1 MDIEA
6 LRKEY
11 EKRYERHE
19 RLKDEVIYVLEREV
33 QSQQIPVHEITGR
46 VKPLD
51 SFIDKA
57 RRQESDKPFETVE
70 DICGIRV
77 ICLFLS
83 DIQHLGEIVET
94 RFTIHEK
101 DDKIYTKPDA
111 FGYLSVHYIGSLPA
125 TVSGP
130 RYDDLKELKFEIQLR
145 TIAMHAWATISRYLD
160 YKTPLA
166 IPSNLRKDFNA
177 LSALFYVADT
187 HFEVF
192 FQSSQQAKEVAE
204 DKAKRLPEIGKEE
217 INLDTLS
224 AYLFKKYPKRK
235 HAEPRAVSELV
246 EELQS
251 AGYSKI
257 QQLSEALQRSEKAF
271 EAYEKAYPPI
281 VLGPAKKIGKSQY
294 ADIGIVR
301 TSLSIADPKY
311 LDSREHVGEVIR
323 KQYEEFRRLVS

>member
-11 EKRYERHE
+11 ENRSEVYK
-19 RLKDEVIYVLEREV
+19 RLKDEVIYILARELK
-33 QSQQIPVHEITGR
+33 SQKVAIHEISGR
-46 VKPLD
+46 VKLFD

-57 RRQESDKPFETVE
+57 RRQESDKPFETIL
-70 DICGIRV
+70 DICGVRI

-83 DIQHLGEIVET
+83 DLQRIGEIIEA

-130 RYDDLKELKFEIQLR
+130 RYDDLKGLKFEIQLR
-145 TIAMHAWATISRYLD
+145 TIAMHSWATISHYLD
-160 YKTPLA
+160 YKSPLA
-166 IPSNLRKDFNA
+166 IPSDLRKDFNA

-192 FQSSQQAKEVAE
+192 FKSRQQAKETARE
-204 DKAKRLPEIGKEE
+204 KAASLPEIGKEE
-217 INLDTLS
+217 INLDTLT
-224 AYLFKKYPKRK
+224 AYLVSKYPDRR
-235 HAEPRAVSELV
+235 HAAPEIISDLV

-251 AGYSKI
+251 AGYSQI
-257 QQLSEALQRSEKAF
+257 QKLDEALQRSEKAF
-271 EAYEKAYPPI
+271 EAYEKAYPPSPPK
-281 VLGPAKKIGKSQY
+281 GGIGSVGGF
-294 ADIGIVR
+294 ADIGVVR
-301 TSLSIADPKY
+301 VSLCIADPEY
-311 LDSREHVGEVIR
+311 LDNRGLPAVVR
-323 KQYEEFRRLVS
+323 KQYEEFRDLLS

>member
-1 MDIEA
+1 MDIES

-11 EKRYERHE
+11 EKRYESFEH
-19 RLKDEVIYVLEREV
+19 LKDEVIYALKREIK
-33 QSQQIPVHEITGR
+33 SQRIPVHEITGR

-83 DIQHLGEIVET
+83 DLRRLGEIIEA
-94 RFTIHEK
+94 RFTIQKK

-130 RYDDLKELKFEIQLR
+130 RYDDLKKLKFEIQLR
-145 TIAMHAWATISRYLD
+145 TIAMHAWSTISHYLD

-166 IPSNLRKDFNA
+166 IPSELRKDFNA
-177 LSALFYVADT
+177 LSAMFYVADT

-192 FQSSQQAKEVAE
+192 FRSSQEAREAAE
-204 DKAKRLPEIGKEE
+204 QKAKSLPEIGKEE

-224 AYLFKKYPKRK
+224 AYFVRKYPKRK
-235 HAEPRAVSELV
+235 HAEPQIVSELI
-246 EELQS
+246 EELQP
-251 AGYSKI
+251 AGYSHI
-257 QQLSEALQRSEKAF
+257 QQLEVALQRSEKAF
-271 EAYEKAYPPI
+271 EAFEKAHPPA
-281 VLGPAKKIGKSQY
+281 VKS
-294 ADIGIVR
+294 ARFSDVGFARI
-301 TSLSIADPKY
+301 SLSIADPTY
-311 LDSREHVGEVIR
+311 LDSRKGKIPEEAR
-323 KQYEEFRRLVS
+323 LSYEEVRHLLS

>member
-1 MDIEA
+1 MDIKA

-11 EKRYERHE
+11 EKRYERLEH
-19 RLKDEVIYVLEREV
+19 LKDEVIYALEQEIK
-33 QSQQIPVHEITGR
+33 SKQIPVHEITGR

-51 SFIDKA
+51 SFIEKA

-83 DIQHLGEIVET
+83 DLQRIGEIIEA
-94 RFTIHEK
+94 RFTVHEK

-130 RYDDLKELKFEIQLR
+130 RYDDLKNLKFEIQLR
-145 TIAMHAWATISRYLD
+145 TIAMHAWSTISHYLD

-166 IPSNLRKDFNA
+166 IPSELRKDFNA
-177 LSALFYVADT
+177 LSAMFYIADT

-192 FQSSQQAKEVAE
+192 FRSRQQAKEAAE
-204 DKAKRLPEIGKEE
+204 EKAESLPEIGKEE
-217 INLDTLS
+217 INLDTLT
-224 AYLFKKYPKRK
+224 AYLVKKYPKRK
-235 HAEPRAVSELV
+235 HAEPKIVSELV

-251 AGYSKI
+251 AGYSQI
-257 QQLSEALQRSEKAF
+257 QQLDGVLQRSEKAF
-271 EAYEKAYPPI
+271 EAFEKAHPPA
-281 VLGPAKKIGKSQY
+281 VKS
-294 ADIGIVR
+294 ARFSDIGVAR
-301 TSLSIADPKY
+301 VSLSIADPTY
-311 LDSREHVGEVIR
+311 LDFR
-323 KQYEEFRRLVS
+323 KYKITEGSLVDYEEVRHLLS